1 MSKAPDWKKASDYPD
16 EAESKSISPDRW
28 AWEFLR
34 RNKKFQAELE
44 KAKKRQATYL
54 KENAENPIGWSKTPV
69 GLIFCK
75 WGVEHPNITA
85 WIDARAVDTPVAF
98 EKYPKFLRFSAING
112 VDVSVARHDS
122 TKLCLQFDLSSP
134 IEPQI
139 QRAKATLMSNQKA
152 IESTLTRRRNNERF
166 ERFPCYLRIL
176 DAIDAGA
183 KNKEI
188 ADCLF
193 LADDTLAMAKKK
205 AEALRDG
212 GYKTIAEKPKR

>member
-1 MSKAPDWKKASDYPD
+1 MSKALDWKKASDYPD
-16 EAESKSISPDRW
+16 EAESKLISPDRW

-34 RNKKFQAELE
+34 RNKKFKAELE
-44 KAKKRQATYL
+44 KAKKSQPSYL
-54 KENAENPIGWSKTPV
+54 KENAESPIGWSNTPV
-69 GLIFCK
+69 GLVLCE
-75 WGVEHPNITA
+75 WGVEHPNLTE

-98 EKYPKFLRFSAING
+98 VKYPQFLRFGTING
-112 VDVSVARHDS
+112 VDVDIARHES

-152 IESTLTRRRNNERF
+152 KESTLTRRRNNERF

-193 LADDTLAMAKKK
+193 MADDTLAMAKKK

-212 GYKTIAEKPKR
+212 GYKTIVEKPKK